1 MMEERL
7 INALLDGI
15 AKGIGYTL
23 AGIVMALILVLLMFG
38 SPESKTKSVTE
49 PPCAVMVYSNI

>member
-7 INALLDGI
+7 TNALLDGI

-23 AGIVMALILVLLMFG
+23 AGIVMALVLILLMFG

-49 PPCAVMVYSNI
+49 PPCMIRANI

>member
-1 MMEERL
+1 MVTEKMMD
-7 INALLDGI
+7 AFLDGI

-23 AGIVMALILVLLMFG
+23 AGIVMALILILLMFG

-49 PPCAVMVYSNI
+49 PPCMIRANI